1 MILGYNHN
9 VMYKGEVFHVQ
20 TEDSGIKNP
29 HIITLLY
36 QGGTILAS
44 KKTTYADI
52 VTFENL
58 DMLVDELMKDQHK
71 GMLRSLKSGDFDQ
84 KIVQMKG
91 APVENIAPAA
101 AAVVPDVAPIVIPEV
116 PADMAAEVEALAEVL
131 AEPVAEVPVE
141 GDEVTDM
148 DDLIA
153 LLEVQVEKKPAKSLD
168 DAILDFF
175 AIK

>member
-1 MILGYNHN
+1 MRLGHNHN
-9 VMYKGEVFHVQ
+9 VMYQGEVYHVQ
-20 TEDSGIKNP
+20 TEDSGVKNP

-71 GMLRSLKSGDFDQ
+71 GMLRSLKGGDFDQ
-84 KIVQMKG
+84 KITQMKG
-91 APVENIAPAA
+91 TPAAAIAPVVPAAAPVE
-101 AAVVPDVAPIVIPEV
+101 AAVPVAEV
-116 PADMAAEVEALAEVL
+116 PADMVAEVEALAEVL